1 MIRRRLCLGAAAV
14 ALAVPLAGCVT
25 VHGERENV
33 PSVRPAEAA
42 RVLAHFTAVNNEAT
56 KTYGEQYIQQIEAGP
71 LGAIDST
78 GIRSAHTLHPEGA
91 GSSTPLVLSD
101 TKFLIPKQ
109 IGWPKFF
116 VADSASNRATGSRW
130 LLLFRRGSAGQP
142 WMADYLAVVA
152 PDALPKLAT
161 GQDGYL
167 LPVPAAQTGLLV
179 PPGQLSAAYSSYLQS
194 GTGAQDFAP
203 GGSTT
208 QLRADRGKRART
220 RDSVTQ
226 YADQADSSGDF
237 APAALRTADGGA
249 LVFFGTRHQ
258 SKSTYRA
265 GYNLTIDA
273 GTRALMTGTPKT
285 SVTLSHVGQQLAT
298 VPRAAAGGAAA
309 GQVTFVSRLIGLV
322 GAQGE

>member
-33 PSVRPAEAA
+33 PSVQRAEAA
-42 RVLAHFTAVNNEAT
+42 TVLAHFTAVNNEAT
-56 KTYGEQYIQQIEAGP
+56 RSYDERYIPQIESGP
-71 LGAIDST
+71 LGAIDAA
-78 GIRSAHTLHPEGA
+78 GVRSAHTLHPQGA
-91 GSSTPLVLSD
+91 SSYTPLVLSD

-109 IGWPKFF
+109 VGWPKFF
-116 VADSASNRATGSRW
+116 VADAASNRAKDSRW
-130 LLLFRRGSAGQP
+130 LLLFRRGSAAEP
-142 WMADYLAVVA
+142 WKADYLAVIS
-152 PDALPKLAT
+152 PDALPPLAT
-161 GQDGYL
+161 DQDGYL

-179 PPGQLSAAYSSYLQS
+179 QPGQLSAAYSDYLQS
-194 GTGAQDFAP
+194 GADADDFAP

-208 QLRADRGKRART
+208 QVRADRAARART
-220 RDSVTQ
+220 ADSVTQ
-226 YADQADSSGDF
+226 YADQADTSGDF
-237 APAALRTADGGA
+237 APAALRTKDGGA

-265 GYNLTIDA
+265 GYNLSIDA

-285 SVTLSHVGQQLAT
+285 SVTLSHVGQQLVT
-298 VPRAAAGGAAA
+298 VPRAAAGSAGAA
-309 GQVTFVSRLIGLV
+309 QITFVSRLIGLV